1 MLLDEDEDDDDG
13 DAIEDESSV
22 ELLEEDAFI
31 IGVLVDGAVNV
42 VSAVVSEEYL
52 LSS

>member
-1 MLLDEDEDDDDG
+1 MLLDEDDDDDG

-22 ELLEEDAFI
+22 ELLEEDAAFI